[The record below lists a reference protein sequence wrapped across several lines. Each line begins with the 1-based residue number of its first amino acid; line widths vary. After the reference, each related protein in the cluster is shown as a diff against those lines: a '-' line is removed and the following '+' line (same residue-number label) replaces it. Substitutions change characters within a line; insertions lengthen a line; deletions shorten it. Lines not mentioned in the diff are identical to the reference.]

1 MRMQKEKKQY
11 LSSQETALFC
21 KQIAMILKSGI
32 PLYDGLGA
40 IYETYKNTPNAD
52 QFDRLVK
59 GVENSNSLYETVKS
73 MDLFPP
79 YMVNMVRIGEKTG
92 KLDDVMESLGTY
104 FSRDAK
110 MRSSI
115 RSAVTYPMTLVA
127 IMAVVIMVL
136 VIKVLPIFSQ
146 IYTNLGSDLYSSPLM
161 SLGAVLGK
169 AVLIVVGILLLLAIL
184 IAILL
189 KTKYKSNVLKTIYRI
204 IPPARQVEKKV
215 FAGRFASVVSMM
227 YASGYNLEEAME
239 LIPSIISDESFTQ
252 RVASVSDAL
261 KHRKSFADAISEAE
275 IFDGLHNQM
284 IRVGSAAGQLGKV
297 MQDLADLYDD
307 EIDESISALISLI
320 EPTSVAVLSIVIGGI
335 LLSVMLPLI
344 SIISSMG

>member
-1 MRMQKEKKQY
+1 
-11 LSSQETALFC
+11 
-21 KQIAMILKSGI
+21 MILKSGI
-32 PLYDGLGA
+32 PLYDGLEA
-40 IYETYKNTPNAD
+40 IYETYKETANAPKFE
-52 QFDRLVK
+52 QLVK
-59 GVENSNSLYETVKS
+59 GIEESNSLYESVKA
-73 MDLFPP
+73 MNLFPP

-92 KLDDVMESLGTY
+92 KLDDVMESLSVY

-110 MRSSI
+110 IRSSV
-115 RSAVTYPMTLVA
+115 RSAVTYPLALVG

-146 IYTNLGSDLYSSPLM
+146 IYSNLGTDLYASPLM
-161 SLGAVLGK
+161 NLGTVLGK
-169 AVLIVVGILLLLAIL
+169 TVLVIVGILLLIVIL

-189 KTKYKSNVLKTIYRI
+189 KTKYKNNVLKAIYRI

-215 FAGRFASVVSMM
+215 FAGRFASVVAMM
-227 YASGYNLEEAME
+227 YSSGYNLEETME
-239 LIPSIISDESFTQ
+239 LIPTIISDENFSQ
-252 RVASVSDAL
+252 GVDKIREAL
-261 KHRKSFADAISEAE
+261 RENKNFAEAIAQAQ

-284 IRVGSAAGQLGKV
+284 IHVGSAAGQLV

-307 EIDESISALISLI
+307 EIEESISALISLI